1 MILDGT
7 ALRDKG
13 IARMKAYIEES
24 ARKAGSSFVPPYL
37 VIVQVGDR
45 PDSNA
50 YVGQKERFGEKIGA
64 KVARIR
70 LPGDV
75 SQNDLEAE
83 VKKWSDRADVHGV
96 ILQLPLSPG
105 LDAASAVEKID
116 PRKDVDGLT
125 VANQRS
131 HAIIPATA
139 RGIIELLRKNGVDIK
154 GKKAAVIGRS
164 TLVGV
169 PTAHALADAGAEV
182 AVIHSKTENPQ
193 KISTAADIVVVAAGK
208 EGFFGKDYFSAGQT
222 VVDVGISPNLRGDVR
237 FDEVAPLV
245 KAISPVPG
253 GVGPMTVLS
262 LFENLLDAY
271 RGLLY

>member
-1 MILDGT
+1 MILDGS
-7 ALRDKG
+7 ALRDEG
-13 IARMKAYIEES
+13 IIRMKAFIEES
-24 ARKAGSSFVPPYL
+24 ARKAGSFFVVPHL

-50 YVGQKERFGEKIGA
+50 YVGQKERFGGKIGA
-64 KVARIR
+64 KVTRVR
-70 LPGDV
+70 LPVDI
-75 SQNDLEAE
+75 SQEQLEAE
-83 VKKWSDRADVHGV
+83 LKKWSDRIDVHGV
-96 ILQLPLSPG
+96 ILQLPLSQG
-105 LDAASAVEKID
+105 LDAAAAVEKID

-125 VANQRS
+125 SANQRS

-139 RGIIELLRKNGVDIK
+139 RGIIELLRKNDIDIK

-164 TLVGV
+164 KLVGI
-169 PTAHALADAGAEV
+169 PTALALADAGAEV
-182 AVIHSKTENPQ
+182 SVIHSKTENPQ
-193 KISTAADIVVVAAGK
+193 KISSAADIVIVAAGK
-208 EGFFGKDYFSAGQT
+208 EGFFGKDYFSPGQT

-271 RGLLY
+271 KTLL